1 MLRFLF
7 CLALGLVQFSF
18 YSCSNTK
25 SINQQEIVVTNQ
37 CRLVI
42 SFISRGSGI
51 DRDTKKN
58 VLTFIEN
65 YNKEHH
71 TNLVYETIRWGRE
84 GEVDFCFSLS
94 ELKKKEQNKFIQELK
109 SLVVNSE
116 NVRIAEN
123 TEKRKGLS
131 IK

>member
-1 MLRFLF
+1 MIVFH
-7 CLALGLVQFSF
+7 CLLV
-18 YSCSNTK
+18 SCGGSAQIV
-25 SINQQEIVVTNQ
+25 SQEIASQNK